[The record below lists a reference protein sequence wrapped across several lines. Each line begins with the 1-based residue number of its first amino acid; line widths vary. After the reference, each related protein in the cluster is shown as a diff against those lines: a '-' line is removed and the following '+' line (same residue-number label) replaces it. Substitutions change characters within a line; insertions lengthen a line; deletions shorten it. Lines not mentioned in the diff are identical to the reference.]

1 MMSINIK
8 SEVEHRQQ
16 ISINLLCL
24 GFVLVTRWSAFMY
37 LCKQYIILEVNDVK
51 PH

>member
-16 ISINLLCL
+16 ISIKLLIC
-24 GFVLVTRWSAFMY
+24 FVWVVMY
-37 LCKQYIILEVNDVK
+37 ACHKRQQQK
-51 PH
+51 A

>member
-16 ISINLLCL
+16 ISIKLLIC
-24 GFVLVTRWSAFMY
+24 FVWVCVRDSLKLKSIYADNAKF
-37 LCKQYIILEVNDVK
+37 
-51 PH
+51 